1 MTTKSSSNWSS
12 EKLTE
17 GLTDTT
23 TAANYANGGPFEART
38 VRRIILGSTNFTYRL
53 FLKTP
58 YTWGQQQVKTA
69 ILKYAAPETAMDPR
83 VEFNPERQLYESCAM
98 AKIPWKDI
106 FPPPY
111 KGSTSLPPTVGVPHL
126 YWEDPARRI
135 IIMEDCNPRK
145 DSDVWEERS
154 HSARIFLEEI
164 PESEH
169 KYNTA
174 KVIGYQLGAFLA
186 NLHNWGRDPRNTT
199 LVQGSFAG
207 NSFAKALTIQEAFL
221 DFEKSI
227 ERIGHPEPKACALKL
242 EKHMHEMQTQ
252 VSQNLETMIMGDF
265 WPGNFILAFNTEDDL
280 ERLSIIDWEFAM
292 MAPAF
297 VDLGNFIGAV
307 FVNHYFES
315 NDDVYIFLLESFKEA
330 YTQGAN
336 HMDIRMIMKY
346 AGAHAIQALAR
357 RVNSPRSRATKEN
370 AASFLNRQLQ
380 YISEDNTTD
389 TLEIALGDM
398 KLNRLSIHTDRR
410 LA

>member
-1 MTTKSSSNWSS
+1 MPGSNYTIIRVEILSLILHSCRLSLAEIPLAQMFHLARNRTPSALALHVKTMTTKSSSNWSS

-83 VEFNPERQLYESCAM
+83 VEFNPERQLYESRAM

-265 WPGNFILAFNTEDDL
+265 W
-280 ERLSIIDWEFAM
+280 
-292 MAPAF
+292 
-297 VDLGNFIGAV
+297 
-307 FVNHYFES
+307 
-315 NDDVYIFLLESFKEA
+315 
-330 YTQGAN
+330 
-336 HMDIRMIMKY
+336 
-346 AGAHAIQALAR
+346 
-357 RVNSPRSRATKEN
+357 
-370 AASFLNRQLQ
+370 
-380 YISEDNTTD
+380 
-389 TLEIALGDM
+389 
-398 KLNRLSIHTDRR
+398 
-410 LA
+410 